1 MAKKHYTDRERM
13 EIVKKFRASG
23 LSINR
28 YARENGI
35 AYATL
40 RDWAY
45 AFRDL
50 EGKFVRLDFDESD
63 PSRLMS
69 TQDVTTHMLSE
80 EQARGKSRKFS
91 RFDHS
96 IVVIEYRDLKVT
108 TSLEQALAI
117 LGRILP

>member
-23 LSINR
+23 LPINR

-45 AFRDL
+45 AR
-50 EGKFVRLDFDESD
+50 
-63 PSRLMS
+63 
-69 TQDVTTHMLSE
+69 
-80 EQARGKSRKFS
+80 RKFA
-91 RFDHS
+91 D
-96 IVVIEYRDLKVT
+96 IVKGMQRNARPRSVAFAAMSEMDLVIC
-108 TSLEQALAI
+108 
-117 LGRILP
+117 

>member
-69 TQDVTTHMLSE
+69 TQDVTMHMLRY
-80 EQARGKSRKFS
+80 APNPTRSRASTIPSSSSSTGGS
-91 RFDHS
+91 R
-96 IVVIEYRDLKVT
+96 
-108 TSLEQALAI
+108 
-117 LGRILP
+117 

>member
-23 LSINR
+23 LPINR

-50 EGKFVRLDFDESD
+50 EGKFVRIDFERCVK
-63 PSRLMS
+63 PFVAGVRL
-69 TQDVTTHMLSE
+69 
-80 EQARGKSRKFS
+80 F
-91 RFDHS
+91 S
-96 IVVIEYRDLKVT
+96 IVRTAMINGLDPYRCLEYALENVGRKPIE
-108 TSLEQALAI
+108 AI
-117 LGRILP
+117 LPYSKDLEIR

>member
-50 EGKFVRLDFDESD
+50 KVDLVVVPRP
-63 PSRLMS
+63 PSLFHLFL
-69 TQDVTTHMLSE
+69 VLSLRWG
-80 EQARGKSRKFS
+80 RGR
-91 RFDHS
+91 R
-96 IVVIEYRDLKVT
+96 
-108 TSLEQALAI
+108 
-117 LGRILP
+117 

>member
-23 LSINR
+23 LPINR

-50 EGKFVRLDFDESD
+50 EVDLVVVPQP
-63 PSRLMS
+63 PSLFHLFL
-69 TQDVTTHMLSE
+69 VLSL
-80 EQARGKSRKFS
+80 RWGW
-91 RFDHS
+91 
-96 IVVIEYRDLKVT
+96 
-108 TSLEQALAI
+108 
-117 LGRILP
+117 GRT

>member
-13 EIVKKFRASG
+13 EIVKKFRAPG

-50 EGKFVRLDFDESD
+50 EGKFVRIEFDESD
-63 PSRLMS
+63 PYRYLAYAIEN
-69 TQDVTTHMLSE
+69 V
-80 EQARGKSRKFS
+80 GRKP
-91 RFDHS
+91 
-96 IVVIEYRDLKVT
+96 IET
-108 TSLEQALAI
+108 
-117 LGRILP
+117 ILPYSKDLEIR